1 MKLAALYNIWDGVE
15 NLQASVD
22 SIQNEVDYIIFVYQ
36 DISNYGEKYNPLSEI
51 KNIKH
56 DVCFLFT
63 PDLNLSPMANEKEKR
78 NIGIK
83 IAKSLCC
90 THFLHMDC
98 DELYPEFRNLKNEY
112 NLSLKDGSVCKLNTY
127 FGKSTYCFEKHD
139 NYYVPFIHKLHENT
153 IAGVKYYPF
162 YVDPTRK
169 INTND
174 VALLESGSMHHY
186 SWVRNN
192 IERKIRNSTARYN
205 IEKSQLL
212 SDYNAVM
219 KMDEKDVNGFY
230 IKDYDMK
237 LTILP

>member
-15 NLQASVD
+15 HLESSVN
-22 SIQNEVDYIIFVYQ
+22 SIRDDVDFIIFVYQ
-36 DISNYGEKYNPLSEI
+36 DVSNYGEKYDPLSEI

-56 DVCFLFT
+56 DVCFLYT

-98 DELYPEFRNLKNEY
+98 DELYPQFRNLKNEFIQ
-112 NLSLKDGSVCKLNTY
+112 SLQDGSVCKINTY
-127 FGKSTYCFEKHD
+127 FGKSNYCFEKYD

-153 IAGVKYYPF
+153 IAGGKQYPY

-169 INTND
+169 INTSN
-174 VALLESGSMHHY
+174 VARLESGSMHHY
-186 SWVRNN
+186 SWVRDN
-192 IERKIRNSTARYN
+192 IEKKIRNSTAKNN
-205 IEKSQLL
+205 IQKSQLL
-212 SDYNAVM
+212 SDYNAVISM
-219 KMDEKDVNGFY
+219 PKDKVNGFY

-237 LTILP
+237 LIIIE